1 MRVFLFS
8 TVVLFICN
16 IQGLRAQPTP
26 QVPSLSYEQV
36 QELNEGEILVEVI
49 NAEVPIGDVLG
60 IVAGTPEEVLEI
72 ITDFDN
78 YDEFVPYMAET
89 EILEYDGQTYLCRG
103 VTDTPWPMDDR
114 RWTVQAW
121 VGEREVDGMNLLL
134 STWDYVPGSGNLED
148 TEGYWLLIPWGT
160 DGSQTLVRYY
170 IIADLGTWLPDFILV
185 WATENMLPGL
195 LEAIRER
202 AEASR

>member
-1 MRVFLFS
+1 MRVFLLSF
-8 TVVLFICN
+8 VVLLLAPIPV
-16 IQGLRAQPTP
+16 LRAQPTP

-36 QELNEGEILVEVI
+36 QALNEGEILVEVI

-60 IVAGTPEEVLEI
+60 IIDGTPQAVLEI

-78 YDEFVPYMAET
+78 YEDFVPYMAET
-89 EILEYDGQTYLCRG
+89 EILQYDGETYTCRG

-114 RWTVQAW
+114 LWTIQAW

-134 STWDYVPGSGNLED
+134 STWDYVPGTGNLED
-148 TEGYWLLIPWGT
+148 TEGYWLLIPWGA

-202 AEASR
+202 AESTP